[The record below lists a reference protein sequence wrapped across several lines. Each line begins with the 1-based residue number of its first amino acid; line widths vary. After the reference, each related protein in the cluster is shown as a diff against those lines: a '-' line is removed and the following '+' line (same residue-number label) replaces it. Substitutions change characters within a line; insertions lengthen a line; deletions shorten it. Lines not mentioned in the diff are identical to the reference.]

1 MEAPA
6 VLSVMPT
13 VCAEV
18 NEPVAGEMT
27 GVAAWDSD
35 EMVIT
40 EVAVALVEKLAAVAM
55 AFTVV
60 VVLTSNGAVYTAED
74 VVGWLPSRV

>member
-1 MEAPA
+1 MEAPE

-13 VCAEV
+13 VCREV
-18 NEPVAGEMT
+18 NEPVAGVMA
-27 GVAAWDSD
+27 GVAAGDGD

-40 EVAVALVEKLAAVAM
+40 EAAVALVEKLAAVAM

-60 VVLTSNGAVYTAED
+60 VVLTLNGAVYGVED
-74 VVGWLPSRV
+74 VVGWPPSRV

>member
-1 MEAPA
+1 MEAPE

-27 GVAAWDSD
+27 GVAAD

-60 VVLTSNGAVYTAED
+60 VVLTLNGAV
-74 VVGWLPSRV
+74 